1 LIAVKNARAASGE
14 DASMRPKPILRGVI
28 HELAFS
34 AAVSAGVLLVA
45 TARSGEAKL
54 GCGLYAVSLAGL
66 FGISALYHRPMWPER
81 VRAWLRRFDHA
92 AIFLLIAGT
101 YTPLALTLPSPLA
114 RQMLVV
120 AWAGA
125 ALGVVRAI
133 FFPRARRWVVALLAL
148 ALGWAS
154 AAFLPEVH
162 AVAGHTVTLLLA
174 LGGGLYSL
182 GALAYALRRPD
193 PWPRVFGYHEIFHA
207 LVVLAAICHFAA
219 IAAALPVLTV

>member
-1 LIAVKNARAASGE
+1 
-14 DASMRPKPILRGVI
+14 MRTKPILRGVI

-34 AAVSAGVLLVA
+34 VAVSAGVLLVA
-45 TARSGEAKL
+45 TARSREAKL
-54 GCGLYAVSLAGL
+54 AVGLYAASLAGL
-66 FGISALYHRPMWPER
+66 LGISALYHRPMWSDG

-92 AIFLLIAGT
+92 AIFVLIAGT

-114 RQMLVV
+114 RQMLTV
-120 AWAGA
+120 AWMGA
-125 ALGVVRAI
+125 ALGTVRAI
-133 FFPRARRWVVALLAL
+133 LFPRARRWVVALLAL

-154 AAFLPEVH
+154 AVFLPGVH
-162 AVAGHTVTLLLA
+162 AVAGHKVTLLLA

-219 IAAALPVLTV
+219 IAEALPALAM